1 MTMPSPKPFIL
12 HIADEAIADLRER
25 VARTRWPDEPPQ
37 EAWSTGTSLRY
48 LQDLVRYWR
57 DGFDWRAAEAR
68 LNAFAQFTIPLK
80 GIDLHFIHAPG
91 RRPDAMPLL
100 LSHGWPGSVFEFL
113 RLIPLL
119 QEDFTELNSQVV
131 DATGEITNM
140 VVGGI
145 KSALA
150 NTKWAF
156 LQITVPSVIIG
167 QGYSIAYA
175 RGLEFLNVIFEND
188 DKEALL
194 LEDRLIQVSISLLA
208 L

>member
-1 MTMPSPKPFIL
+1 MT
-12 HIADEAIADLRER
+12 A
-25 VARTRWPDEPPQ
+25 VAAPP
-37 EAWSTGTSLRY
+37 ATS
-48 LQDLVRYWR
+48 
-57 DGFDWRAAEAR
+57 
-68 LNAFAQFTIPLK
+68 
-80 GIDLHFIHAPG
+80 
-91 RRPDAMPLL
+91 AMPVNNTLL
-100 LSHGWPGSVFEFL
+100 TAALSGVQGAFTMCGLTARCVGASSVPVREGGKVTGMIGVHGKVSGFITLNMTERIAV
-113 RLIPLL
+113 RAVGGLL